1 MSDIEGEEDPAG
13 PDPAGNPP
21 IDLVRGTRSP
31 AAAQRAD
38 LERWY
43 ALATNFVAPATFL
56 TAVLFYYG
64 YVSSR
69 AQYRYFGLDVD
80 TIGLSTRDYVMRSP
94 QPLLVPLLLVPA
106 IGAGLL
112 IVGRVLQRRIP
123 LKMMR
128 AATWASTVILG
139 IGLLMLFAYAW
150 IGEWPYYPMV
160 TPLVLAVGLLA
171 LVWCWRRA
179 GGHAT
184 SVVLALIAVA
194 VCVFWATATLAQWT
208 GLGAAQRTAR
218 NLDKLP
224 AVVIDTKERLYLG
237 TTPDSGVTES
247 DVGGLEVADED
258 QTFRYRYRGLQLLI
272 QSGDRMFLVPEHW
285 TPSNS
290 TLLVETGNVRVRF
303 RFVNDAP
310 E

>member
-1 MSDIEGEEDPAG
+1 MQTRPAQSQ
-13 PDPAGNPP
+13 PKTPLSKLSAS
-21 IDLVRGTRSP
+21 IRSP
-31 AAAQRAD
+31 AAAQRID

-69 AQYRYFGLDVD
+69 TQYRYFGLDVD

-112 IVGRVLQRRIP
+112 IVARVLHGRVP
-123 LKMMR
+123 LKMLR
-128 AATWASTVILG
+128 SATWASAVILG
-139 IGLLMLFAYAW
+139 IGLVMLFGYAW

-179 GGHAT
+179 GGRPTA
-184 SVVLALIAVA
+184 VVLALVAVA

-218 NLDKLP
+218 NLDQLP
-224 AVVIDTKERLYLG
+224 AVVMDTRERLYLG

-247 DVGGLEVADED
+247 DVGGPAVADED
-258 QTFRYRYRGLQLLI
+258 QAFRYRYRGLRLLI

-290 TLLVETGNVRVRF
+290 TLLVQTGSVRVRF
-303 RFVNDAP
+303 RFVNDP
-310 E
+310 PD

>member
-1 MSDIEGEEDPAG
+1 MERGAG
-13 PDPAGNPP
+13 S
-21 IDLVRGTRSP
+21 SP
-31 AAAQRAD
+31 TAQRVD
-38 LERWY
+38 VERWY
-43 ALATNFVAPATFL
+43 TLATNFVAPATFL

-94 QPLLVPLLLVPA
+94 QPLLVPVLLVPA

-112 IVGRVLQRRIP
+112 IVARVLQRRVP
-123 LKMMR
+123 LTMLR
-128 AATWASTVILG
+128 YATWASTVILG
-139 IGLLMLFAYAW
+139 VGLLMLFGYAW

-179 GGHAT
+179 GERAT
-184 SVVLALIAVA
+184 AVVLALIAVA

-218 NLDKLP
+218 NLDQLP
-224 AVVIDTKERLYLG
+224 AVVMDTRERLYLG
-237 TTPDSGVTES
+237 TTPDSGVTETS
-247 DVGGLEVADED
+247 VGGTALADKD
-258 QTFRYRYRGLQLLI
+258 QTFKFRYRGLRLLI

-290 TLLVETGNVRVRF
+290 TLLVQTGSVRLRF

>member
-1 MSDIEGEEDPAG
+1 MSGTTDGAG
-13 PDPAGNPP
+13 PGDAVPARNPA
-21 IDLVRGTRSP
+21 VYVESGTTSP
-31 AAAQRAD
+31 AAQRVD

-112 IVGRVLQRRIP
+112 IVARVLHRRVP
-123 LKMMR
+123 LTMLPL
-128 AATWASTVILG
+128 ATLASTAVLG
-139 IGLLMLFAYAW
+139 VGLVMLFGFAW

-179 GGHAT
+179 AGRPTA
-184 SVVLALIAVA
+184 VVLALVAVA

-218 NLDKLP
+218 NFDQLP
-224 AVVIDTKERLYLG
+224 AVVMDTRERLYLG

-247 DVGGLEVADED
+247 EVGGPSVAGEA
-258 QTFRYRYRGLQLLI
+258 QAFRYRYRGLRLLI

-290 TLLVETGNVRVRF
+290 TLLVQAGSVRVRF